1 MRQNAGLILA
11 LYEFKRLISAIKYQE
26 LLPDP
31 IDETPSASYLQ
42 RTEWNVRD
50 SDATVVFTIA
60 PTLTGGSKRTAG
72 FAEKH

>member
-31 IDETPSASYLQ
+31 FEVHVPHECQIQAHRSRA
-42 RTEWNVRD
+42 RHRH
-50 SDATVVFTIA
+50 
-60 PTLTGGSKRTAG
+60 GSLIIPMRS
-72 FAEKH
+72 